1 MSGVCQPLGSQ
12 GRASSAAV
20 FQPCALRDLN
30 GTVGTASATGS
41 PGRAGQR
48 QTRTVRI
55 ELGRRSLTLDEVEQ
69 LGRGSVVRL
78 QERQGDPVN
87 VYADELLIA
96 RGQLRLQ
103 DGRLSVRI
111 TELVSSR
118 LLRGP
123 CVGPEE
129 TPACHEPQSC

>member
-1 MSGVCQPLGSQ
+1 MSGVCQPLGSHEL
-12 GRASSAAV
+12 ASGAAL
-20 FQPCALRDLN
+20 FQPYALRDLN

-41 PGRAGQR
+41 PDPASQR
-48 QTRTVRI
+48 QTRMVRM

-96 RGQLRLQ
+96 RGQLLLQ
-103 DGRLSVRI
+103 DGCLGVRI
-111 TELVSSR
+111 TELLSSR
-118 LLRGP
+118 
-123 CVGPEE
+123 GPEE

>member
-1 MSGVCQPLGSQ
+1 MSSVCQPLGAHEHAA
-12 GRASSAAV
+12 GAAV
-20 FQPCALRDLN
+20 FQPYALRDLN

-41 PGRAGQR
+41 PGPASQR
-48 QTRTVRI
+48 QTRMIRI

-96 RGQLRLQ
+96 RGQLLLQ
-103 DGRLSVRI
+103 DGCLGVRI
-111 TELVSSR
+111 TELLSSR
-118 LLRGP
+118 
-123 CVGPEE
+123 GPEE

>member
-1 MSGVCQPLGSQ
+1 M
-12 GRASSAAV
+12 
-20 FQPCALRDLN
+20 
-30 GTVGTASATGS
+30 
-41 PGRAGQR
+41 
-48 QTRTVRI
+48 VRI

-69 LGRGSVVRL
+69 LGHGSVVRL

-96 RGQLRLQ
+96 RGQLLLQ
-103 DGRLSVRI
+103 DGRLNVRI